1 MGCNFPVGAFNGL
14 PTGSCCH
21 QAPNSQA
28 FVKKQLLLT
37 AVKKGDENEQQ
48 TDYKHATARY
58 GSLR

>member
-28 FVKKQLLLT
+28 SVKKQLLLT
-37 AVKKGDENEQQ
+37 AVKKGDENEG
-48 TDYKHATARY
+48 TYILDSSEVKNAD
-58 GSLR
+58 